1 MRTLAAALALAVLAA
16 PAWARARNNSKG
28 PRAGGYCSKSA
39 VGTTS
44 TDKKGVSLECKAGR
58 NGKPRWVRK

>member
-1 MRTLAAALALAVLAA
+1 MRMLAAALAVALLAA
-16 PAWARARNNSKG
+16 PVWARARNSSKG
-28 PRAGGYCSKSA
+28 PRAGRDCSKSA

-44 TDKKGVSLECKAGR
+44 TDKKGVSLECKADK

>member
-1 MRTLAAALALAVLAA
+1 MRTLAAGLALALLAA
-16 PAWARARNNSKG
+16 PAWGRARNNSKG

-44 TDKKGVSLECKAGR
+44 TDKKGVSLECKASR

>member
-1 MRTLAAALALAVLAA
+1 MRLVAVSLAFSLLAA
-16 PAWARARNNSKG
+16 PTFARRSSSKG

-44 TDKKGVSLECKAGR
+44 TDKKGVTLECKADGR
-58 NGKPRWVRK
+58 GRARWTRK